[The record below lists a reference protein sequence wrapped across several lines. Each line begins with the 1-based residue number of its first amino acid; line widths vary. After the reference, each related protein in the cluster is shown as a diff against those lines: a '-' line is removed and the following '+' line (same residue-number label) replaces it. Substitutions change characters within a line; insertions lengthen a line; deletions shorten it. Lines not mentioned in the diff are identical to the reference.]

1 MTDFLFFIGLLL
13 IFFVLFF
20 GNYAAFAWMIL
31 RWVKKPVKRKSKGK
45 VIMVQPKISAGERI
59 KCCIPVWQAV
69 EVRKAMYGSS
79 GVFAPIA
86 IVALVFMVTNCIISW
101 FIPINA
107 MVMFVAH
114 ILFYIGFLASWI
126 MYGIITADC
135 ARLYDFGK
143 LTIVLNFLLP
153 HLFCFYIKNNVPHI
167 MLDMRKEKTFEQS
180 SDTVIKYKH
189 SK

>member
-1 MTDFLFFIGLLL
+1 
-13 IFFVLFF
+13 
-20 GNYAAFAWMIL
+20 
-31 RWVKKPVKRKSKGK
+31 
-45 VIMVQPKISAGERI
+45 
-59 KCCIPVWQAV
+59 
-69 EVRKAMYGSS
+69 
-79 GVFAPIA
+79 
-86 IVALVFMVTNCIISW
+86 
-101 FIPINA
+101 

-180 SDTVIKYKH
+180 SDTVIKSKH